1 MLIDR
6 LWENRSENVRW
17 LESLGDLPSRLNAE
31 AREEISSAQGLALD
45 RALAPDGAEPVSRLG
60 ASRIDHGEKS
70 PPEAGA
76 GIETRPGITP

>member
-31 AREEISSAQGLALD
+31 AREEISST
-45 RALAPDGAEPVSRLG
+45 
-60 ASRIDHGEKS
+60 
-70 PPEAGA
+70 EAGA
-76 GIETRPGITP
+76 ANNKPPRIDQ